1 LAEQLGMAALVEVHD
16 ETELAAALDSG
27 AGIIGVNNR
36 NLRTFEVTLDTSLR
50 LAGGMPAHIVKV
62 AESGIHTREDMARLT
77 GAGFHAFL
85 VGERLM
91 RASDPARAIEE
102 LLA

>member
-1 LAEQLGMAALVEVHD
+1 MAALVEVHD
-16 ETELAAALDSG
+16 ETELSAAIDSG

-50 LAGGMPAHIVKV
+50 LAGGMPAHTVKV
-62 AESGIHTREDMARLT
+62 AESGIHTREDMARLA

-91 RASDPARAIEE
+91 SATDPARAVEE